1 MKKVVLTFGLLSGA
15 VSSVMMLSTIP
26 FIDQIT
32 NHAEVLGYTTIVAS
46 FLLVFFGV
54 RSYRDNVGGGSV
66 TFARAFGVGLLM
78 TVISC
83 ACYVTTWE
91 FLYFKVMPDFADK
104 YAAHAIEHARASGQ
118 SEAQIDALAKQM
130 ADFKVMYQ
138 KPLVNIAMTFM
149 EPFPVGLGVTRIS
162 AAVLRRRGA
171 GRPNPTAV

>member
-1 MKKVVLTFGLLSGA
+1 MRKVVLTFGLLSGA
-15 VSSVMMLSTIP
+15 VSSAMMLLTIP

-54 RSYRDNVGGGSV
+54 RSYRDNVAGGSV

-83 ACYVTTWE
+83 ACYVATWE

-104 YAAHAIEHARASGQ
+104 YAAHAIARARESGQ
-118 SEAQIDALAKQM
+118 SAAQIEALTKEM
-130 ADFKVMYQ
+130 ADFKTLYQ
-138 KPLVNIAMTFM
+138 KPLVNMAMTFM
-149 EPFPVGLGVTRIS
+149 EPFPVGLGVTIIS
-162 AAVLRRRGA
+162 AAVLRRRRA
-171 GRPNPTAV
+171 APASAVS